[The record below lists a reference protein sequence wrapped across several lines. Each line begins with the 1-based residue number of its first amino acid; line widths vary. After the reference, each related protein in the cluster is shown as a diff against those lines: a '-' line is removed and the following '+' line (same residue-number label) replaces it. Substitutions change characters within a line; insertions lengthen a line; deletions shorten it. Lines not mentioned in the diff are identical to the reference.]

1 MVTIGELRKLSSGI
15 RTTTSQLH
23 PSPRG
28 RTDRNRKGSG
38 RQLTDVPP
46 IFAGKLLGKHGKT
59 IWFPV
64 TFPMLKTGRS
74 LGIWCFSMIFTR
86 CPVKVPPIFQEV
98 KCVGSQLGARRSRR
112 TAQHGLSRTVNCND
126 PTSWRHDVAG
136 VLGESSPVQVKAL
149 LWFRLRK
156 KTDEFAPLTIGLVRL
171 KVRLFLKMPLDFGLK
186 DLRLDI
192 MPGYMSLWP
201 QHPKFYH
208 QYRHVCHN
216 TQNVII
222 NTGMFAR
229 TPKILS
235 SIPACLRYGRGD
247 MLSVHCSLWCDKLWG
262 KAKKW
267 FGLGAAT
274 SMCQGLSPS
283 SVLERCQFELDG
295 TYRNIMKYLH
305 IWIISP
311 KLSIYLHI
319 YLP

>member
-1 MVTIGELRKLSSGI
+1 MLNVDFVYRRVPIWYVFFPLFDLGVWQYTLIKSW
-15 RTTTSQLH
+15 TSVCKFLKIYLYI
-23 PSPRG
+23 SPWSQVDLDRRPRWAPACQEIPCPFRG
-28 RTDRNRKGSG
+28 
-38 RQLTDVPP
+38 
-46 IFAGKLLGKHGKT
+46 
-59 IWFPV
+59 
-64 TFPMLKTGRS
+64 
-74 LGIWCFSMIFTR
+74 
-86 CPVKVPPIFQEV
+86 
-98 KCVGSQLGARRSRR
+98 
-112 TAQHGLSRTVNCND
+112 
-126 PTSWRHDVAG
+126 
-136 VLGESSPVQVKAL
+136 
-149 LWFRLRK
+149 
-156 KTDEFAPLTIGLVRL
+156 
-171 KVRLFLKMPLDFGLK
+171 LKMPLDFGLK

-216 TQNVII
+216 TQNFII

-295 TYRNIMKYLH
+295 TFYS
-305 IWIISP
+305 WV
-311 KLSIYLHI
+311 
-319 YLP
+319 